1 MGLPDGSGCSPA
13 PGQNVRRSRLRSDR
27 HGDGPPR
34 RSLGLDV
41 VFYDPFL
48 RQGMDKAL
56 GIRRVFQL
64 EELLEQS
71 HFVSLHCYL
80 DSTTN
85 HMINERT
92 LGLMCPGAVLINTAR
107 GPLVDEKALLE
118 ALDSGHIASAALDVV
133 ESEPLENERMRSH
146 PNILLTPH
154 TAFYSVEGYI
164 ELRTKTAE
172 EARRVLLGE
181 PPRNAVNSPAE
192 RTL

>member
-1 MGLPDGSGCSPA
+1 MLPGSGAKRSA
-13 PGQNVRRSRLRSDR
+13 WSAAVGSARRRPSAL
-27 HGDGPPR
+27 

-41 VFYDPFL
+41 VFYDPYL

-92 LGLMCPGAVLINTAR
+92 LGLMRPGAVLINTAR

-133 ESEPLENERMRSH
+133 ESEPLENERLRSH
-146 PNILLTPH
+146 PEHSANATH
-154 TAFYSVEGYI
+154 G
-164 ELRTKTAE
+164 
-172 EARRVLLGE
+172 VLQ
-181 PPRNAVNSPAE
+181 R
-192 RTL
+192 